1 MFPLFLQE
9 VAAPYVHL
17 GTVTRAASGVPPWMA
32 LVAIVDRG
40 SLDLVTRIGG
50 DALPGRDD
58 DLLEESSRASGN
70 RWRSRERAG
79 IELLPERD
87 KDRLSCA
94 EACREPL
101 LVRTTCIRPRQHRRD
116 RARK

>member
-50 DALPGRDD
+50 DALPGRED
-58 DLLEESSRASGN
+58 DLLKESSRASGN
-70 RWRSRERAG
+70 RWRSAERAG
-79 IELLPERD
+79 TELLPERH
-87 KDRLSCA
+87 KTTFPSP
-94 EACREPL
+94 EAY
-101 LVRTTCIRPRQHRRD
+101 RTPFSFSTTSTRP
-116 RARK
+116 